1 MLAWMLIRVNTF
13 PGNHYVRDYKN
24 DTVTWMIYF
33 FQKAVISFNSKIT
46 KTFFMNEPSVFLSDQ
61 TYRILL

>member
-1 MLAWMLIRVNTF
+1 M
-13 PGNHYVRDYKN
+13 N
-24 DTVTWMIYF
+24 DIL

-46 KTFFMNEPSVFLSDQ
+46 KKKFMNEPSAFLSDQ

>member
-1 MLAWMLIRVNTF
+1 MNEIL
-13 PGNHYVRDYKN
+13 
-24 DTVTWMIYF
+24 

-46 KTFFMNEPSVFLSDQ
+46 KNIFMNEPSVFLSDQ